1 MAYNKKKRLNPFGSS
16 LYLSLCHFLNFDM
29 LCNSAL
35 QYPFIFDFHATP
47 CYAKLP
53 LQFYCSGHSYYRSS
67 TEAKSYSNFRVY
79 TNIISR
85 GWWEGCEPGCC
96 IQRACW
102 DCPHQMGHTWCA
114 CPKEQPPPIFWCRR
128 WVLGRPQWHHHKLW
142 GLLTL
147 SVCYYVIQFLCIVC
161 FVLYNLYS
169 CECTRIIETT
179 CLYQL
184 APHVKIYA
192 LSPST
197 WDVSLS
203 SYFLKRESA
212 H

>member
-1 MAYNKKKRLNPFGSS
+1 MSMALYNPKKKSWIHSDQACS
-16 LYLSLCHFLNFDM
+16 LVY
-29 LCNSAL
+29 AL
-35 QYPFIFDFHATP
+35 RHSNTPLFSISMQLHATQSYHGSFGVP
-47 CYAKLP
+47 VIRVTGVAQKLDLTP
-53 LQFYCSGHSYYRSS
+53 AIVLTHIFC
-67 TEAKSYSNFRVY
+67 
-79 TNIISR
+79 R
-85 GWWEGCEPGCC
+85 GGWEGCELGCC

-114 CPKEQPPPIFWCRR
+114 CPEEQPPPIFWCGW

-147 SVCYYVIQFLCIVC
+147 SVWYYVIQFLCIVC

-184 APHVKIYA
+184 APHVEVYA

>member
-1 MAYNKKKRLNPFGSS
+1 
-16 LYLSLCHFLNFDM
+16 M
-29 LCNSAL
+29 LCSSAL
-35 QYPFIFDFHATP
+35 QHPFIFDFHATQSYHCSFGAP
-47 CYAKLP
+47 VIRAIGVAQKLNLTP
-53 LQFYCSGHSYYRSS
+53 AFVFIIIIL
-67 TEAKSYSNFRVY
+67 FR
-79 TNIISR
+79 R
-85 GWWEGCEPGCC
+85 GWWEGCELGCC
-96 IQRACW
+96 VQRACW

-114 CPKEQPPPIFWCRR
+114 CPEEQPPPIFWCQR

-169 CECTRIIETT
+169 CECMRIIETT
-179 CLYQL
+179 CLYQH
-184 APHVKIYA
+184 APHVKVHA

-203 SYFLKRESA
+203 SFFKEGICPLV
-212 H
+212 